1 MNILVPDSWL
11 REFLKTKATPQQ
23 IKDCVSLCGPS
34 VERVRKSDGACIYDI
49 EVTTNRPDAMSVV
62 GIARDAAAIL
72 PRFGI
77 PTKLIAN
84 PYTMETKSF
93 ISAHKKEG
101 IKKLAIKTDARLNPR
116 WTSIILTNVRV
127 GPSPSWLKE
136 KLEASGVRSI
146 NAVIDVTNY
155 LMHAYGQ
162 PAHAFDYDEITGGQ
176 MTLRESR
183 RGEKIVTLDGKT
195 HTLSGGDI
203 IIEDGAGRIIDLCGI
218 MGAENSSIKPA
229 TTTVLLFTQ
238 TYDPAHIRKTSMALA
253 VRSEAS
259 SLFEKGLDNVLT
271 LPALIR
277 GVELMGQLTGATVAS
292 RLYDF
297 YPKPYTPYSVTV
309 TKEKISQY
317 IGMTLTDTEIR
328 KILMPLGFIPSIS
341 KKDCVVTIPSFRTD
355 VTLDV
360 DVIEEIARIFGYHNI
375 PTKLPEGE
383 PPVVISDPELAW
395 EQEIKIRL
403 RDWGFTEL
411 ITYSMISQK
420 LMDIF
425 GLDTKKAYKIS
436 NPLSEEWLYMRPAL
450 WPGVLTA
457 VEQNFHHRD
466 EVKLFELSMEYHW
479 HEKELPNE
487 RPILVV
493 AWTGHKFREAK
504 GLAEAMF
511 ALFGMSYPTSVD
523 KPKAM
528 DWYTDVRLQLGKYG
542 SVGEVNDR
550 LLSALDIHLPVTILD
565 FEIDEL
571 VRHANPARKYIPFSK
586 YPPIVEDLSF
596 VVPEG
601 FQVGPLIDVLSR
613 VHKLIESIKF
623 LDAYENKRTFRV
635 TYSDPAKTLT
645 GLDIAPI
652 RQKLIEYAGEKF
664 GASIVT
670 A

>member
-23 IKDCVSLCGPS
+23 IKDYVSLCGPS
-34 VERVRKSDGACIYDI
+34 VERVRKADGDSIYDI
-49 EVTTNRPDAMSVV
+49 EVTTNRPDAMSVA

-77 PTKLIAN
+77 PAKLIAD
-84 PYTMETKSF
+84 PYAMETKSF

-101 IKKLAIKTDARLNPR
+101 IKKLAIETDARLNPR

-127 GPSPSWLKE
+127 GPSPSWLKD

-146 NAVIDVTNY
+146 NTVIDSTNY

-195 HTLSGGDI
+195 HTLPGGDL

-218 MGAENSSIKPA
+218 MGAENSSIKPT

-259 SLFEKGLDNVLT
+259 SLFEKGLDSELT
-271 LPALIR
+271 LPALMR
-277 GVELMGQLTGATVAS
+277 GVELMKQLTGATVAS
-292 RLYDF
+292 KLYDY
-297 YPKPYTPYSVTV
+297 YPKPYMPYSVTV
-309 TKEKISQY
+309 TKEKISTY
-317 IGMTLTDTEIR
+317 IGMTLTDSEIR
-328 KILMPLGFIPSIS
+328 KILMPLGFVPSIS
-341 KKDCVVTIPSFRTD
+341 KRESIVTIPSFRTD

-383 PPVVISDPELAW
+383 PPVVLTDPELSW
-395 EQEIKIRL
+395 EHEIKIRL

-411 ITYSMISQK
+411 YTYSMISEK
-420 LMDIF
+420 LMDTF
-425 GLDTKKAYKIS
+425 GLDKTKAYKIA
-436 NPLSEEWLYMRPAL
+436 NPLSEEWVYMRPAL
-450 WPGVLTA
+450 WPSVLTA
-457 VEQNFHHRD
+457 VEQNLHHRD
-466 EVKLFELSMEYHW
+466 ELKLFELSMDYYW
-479 HEKELPNE
+479 REKELPYE
-487 RPILVV
+487 KPILVV

-504 GLAEAMF
+504 GLAEKIF
-511 ALFGMSYPTSVD
+511 ALFGISYPPNVD
-523 KPKAM
+523 KPKALN
-528 DWYTDVRLQLGKYG
+528 WYNEVRLQLGKYG

-550 LLSALDIHLPVTILD
+550 LLSALNIHQPVTMLD
-565 FEIDEL
+565 IEIDEL
-571 VRHANPARKYIPFSK
+571 VHHANPARKYIPFSK

-596 VVPEG
+596 IVPQG
-601 FQVGPLIDVLSR
+601 FQVGPLINVLSR
-613 VHKLIESIKF
+613 VHTLIESITF

-635 TYSDPAKTLT
+635 TYSDPTKTLT
-645 GLDIAPI
+645 GLDVAPI